1 MSGTLY
7 RDVLMD
13 HMKHPRFS
21 GKVEPADLRAAVN
34 NPLCGDELELTIA
47 LDGPLIREARILAR
61 GCSVCVASASL
72 MGEAI
77 QGCSLEE
84 SSRLSQMFREAMASG
99 TLPDPPPEFLPPLMQ
114 IRQHKSRVKCA
125 ALAWNALDEC
135 LHHAAFPDEEKR

>member
-47 LDGPLIREARILAR
+47 LDGPLIREARTLAR

-77 QGCSLEE
+77 QGRSLEE

-99 TLPDPPPEFLPPLMQ
+99 TLPDPPPGVSSATHADSSAQEP
-114 IRQHKSRVKCA
+114 RQVRRLGLERA
-125 ALAWNALDEC
+125 G
-135 LHHAAFPDEEKR
+135 